1 MWNVSVGDFFI
12 RLWAPNEWF
21 WLIFMRND
29 LLGCKMKIA
38 MLWRELTIGGSYK
51 NFGEGDIFPGGEM
64 NKILAGE
71 RDAPKASTPH
81 PIYP

>member
-1 MWNVSVGDFFI
+1 
-12 RLWAPNEWF
+12 
-21 WLIFMRND
+21 
-29 LLGCKMKIA
+29 MKIA
-38 MLWRELTIGGSYK
+38 MWWRELTIGGSYK

-71 RDAPKASTPH
+71 GDAPKAPTPH

>member
-1 MWNVSVGDFFI
+1 
-12 RLWAPNEWF
+12 
-21 WLIFMRND
+21 
-29 LLGCKMKIA
+29 MKIA

-71 RDAPKASTPH
+71 GCAPKAPTPH

>member
-1 MWNVSVGDFFI
+1 
-12 RLWAPNEWF
+12 
-21 WLIFMRND
+21 
-29 LLGCKMKIA
+29 MKIA

-71 RDAPKASTPH
+71 GDAPKAPTPH